1 MPGFSTAN
9 SKHSINASTNWQKQ
23 SMTSFGTTRLE
34 MSRSIDKVYIVG
46 PPPAK
51 VKNRTAMGATNPVK
65 FWSYIFIPQKIDRS
79 RKLPLIVLPHGGVHA
94 DFTTYHTHI
103 IRELMAQG
111 YVVVAPEY
119 RGSTGYGK
127 AFYEQIDY
135 GGLEIEDNNAA
146 RDYMVE
152 NYDFVDGTRVGAIGW
167 SHGGLITLMDI
178 FEHPNDYQVAFA
190 GVPVS
195 DLVQRMGYYTD
206 DYRQLF
212 SAPYHIGKTANEDVQ
227 EYRRRSPV
235 NHVQKLQTPLLI
247 HTNTND
253 DDVNVLEVEHLIEAL
268 KAAGK
273 KFEYEIFKDIPG
285 GHSFDRIDTK
295 KAKEIRLK
303 IYKFLAGYLKP
314 PRPFDSV
321 EDLEQGR
328 LQIAFSVLFRR
339 VGVGIGIGIEG
350 NRVDSDS
357 DTDSD
362 PGLGQIASRP
372 CQELCSYY
380 RGPLIVRPLGRIV
393 GFCTRISRMSRLSP

>member
-1 MPGFSTAN
+1 MKAQALLRATLTRQLVWLFIGLLLVL
-9 SKHSINASTNWQKQ
+9 
-23 SMTSFGTTRLE
+23 SFGVSMAQEKPIDARLLGSKFE
-34 MSRSIDKVYIVG
+34 ALDHRIDALAKAIDDILWYNKVGDVANIDKVYIVG

-51 VKNRTAMGATNPVK
+51 VRNPTAMGATNPVK
-65 FWSYIFIPQKIDRS
+65 FWSYLFIPQKIDRS
-79 RKLPLIVLPHGGVHA
+79 KKLPLIVLPHGGVHA

-103 IRELMAQG
+103 IRELVAQG

-135 GGLEIEDNNAA
+135 GGLEVEDNNAA

-152 NYDFVDGTRVGAIGW
+152 NYDFIDGSRVGAIGW

-206 DYRQLF
+206 DYRELF
-212 SAPYHIGKTANEDVQ
+212 SAPYHIGKTANQDVQ

-235 NHVQKLQTPLLI
+235 NHVQELQTPLLI

-314 PRPFDSV
+314 PRPFGSV
-321 EDLEQGR
+321 EDLEKAG
-328 LQIAFSVLFRR
+328 
-339 VGVGIGIGIEG
+339 
-350 NRVDSDS
+350 
-357 DTDSD
+357 
-362 PGLGQIASRP
+362 
-372 CQELCSYY
+372 YK
-380 RGPLIVRPLGRIV
+380 
-393 GFCTRISRMSRLSP
+393 

>member
-1 MPGFSTAN
+1 MKKLFVLLTAFIAVSLAQEKPVDAKLID
-9 SKHSINASTNWQKQ
+9 SKFEALNH
-23 SMTSFGTTRLE
+23 RLDQLAKTIDDVLWYDRI
-34 MSRSIDKVYIVG
+34 SDVANIDKVSIVG

-51 VKNRTAMGATNPVK
+51 VKNPTAMGAKNPVK
-65 FWSYIFIPQKIDRS
+65 FWSYVFIPQKLDRS
-79 RKLPLIVLPHGGVHA
+79 KKYPLLVFPHGGVHA
-94 DFTTYHTHI
+94 DFTTYYTHI

-111 YVVVAPEY
+111 YIVVAPEY
-119 RGSTGYGK
+119 RGSTGYGR

-135 GGLEIEDNNAA
+135 GGLEIQDNHAA
-146 RDYMVE
+146 RDHMVE
-152 NYDFVDGTRVGAIGW
+152 NHDIVDADRVGVMGW
-167 SHGGLITLMDI
+167 SHGGLIALMDI
-178 FEHPNDYQVAFA
+178 FEHPNDYKVAFA

-206 DYRQLF
+206 EYRAMF

-235 NHVQKLQTPLLI
+235 NHVQKLQIPLLV

-314 PRPFDSV
+314 PRPFDSLS
-321 EDLEQGR
+321 DLEKAG
-328 LQIAFSVLFRR
+328 
-339 VGVGIGIGIEG
+339 
-350 NRVDSDS
+350 
-357 DTDSD
+357 
-362 PGLGQIASRP
+362 
-372 CQELCSYY
+372 YK
-380 RGPLIVRPLGRIV
+380 
-393 GFCTRISRMSRLSP
+393 